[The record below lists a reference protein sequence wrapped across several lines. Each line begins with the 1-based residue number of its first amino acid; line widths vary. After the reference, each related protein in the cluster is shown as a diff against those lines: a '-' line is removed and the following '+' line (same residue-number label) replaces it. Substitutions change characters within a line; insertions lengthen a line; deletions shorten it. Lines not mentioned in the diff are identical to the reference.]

1 MSEYKLAP
9 LDFSKLHTV
18 PLAGRPAKVTLD
30 NFAAPHAGGVGA
42 FIDSLPHLLAADEF
56 RGLAAAVLSA
66 RKSGRAIL
74 WGLGGHVVKCG
85 LAPVLIDL
93 MDRGFI
99 TGLAGNGA
107 ASIHDIEIALAGAT
121 SEEVDAVLTD
131 GRFGTAEETAATF
144 HGAVADAGLLGCG
157 LGEAIGKRLQGSP
170 NAKVSLLAAAYARKI
185 PVTIHVALG
194 TDTPHNDP
202 RMNAAALGEAS
213 YRDFR
218 LFAEMVRGLEG
229 GGIYLNVGSAVLMP
243 EVFLKAV
250 SVVRNLGHI
259 LRDFN
264 TANLDFIQ
272 HYRPT
277 RNVIERPVA
286 GGGHGF
292 ALTGHHEIMIPL
304 LAAYLAENC

>member
-1 MSEYKLAP
+1 
-9 LDFSKLHTV
+9 
-18 PLAGRPAKVTLD
+18 
-30 NFAAPHAGGVGA
+30 
-42 FIDSLPHLLAADEF
+42 
-56 RGLAAAVLSA
+56 
-66 RKSGRAIL
+66 
-74 WGLGGHVVKCG
+74 
-85 LAPVLIDL
+85 
-93 MDRGFI
+93 
-99 TGLAGNGA
+99 
-107 ASIHDIEIALAGAT
+107 
-121 SEEVDAVLTD
+121 VDAVLTD
-131 GRFGTAEETAATF
+131 GRFGTAEETAAAF
-144 HGAVADAGLLGCG
+144 HGAAADAARDSIG

-170 NAKVSLLAAAYARKI
+170 NAKVSLLAAAYARRI

-218 LFAEMVRGLEG
+218 LFAQMVQGLEG

-250 SVVRNLGHI
+250 SVVRNLGHT

-264 TANLDFIQ
+264 TANFDFIQ

-286 GGGHGF
+286 GGGHGY

>member
-1 MSEYKLAP
+1 MSEYKLEP
-9 LDFSKLHTV
+9 LDFSTLHTV
-18 PLAGRPAKVTLD
+18 PLAGRAAKVTLD
-30 NFAAPHAGGVGA
+30 NFGRPCRGSVGA
-42 FIDSLPHLLAADEF
+42 FIDSLPHLLAADQF
-56 RGLAAAVLSA
+56 RGLAGAMLNA
-66 RKSGRAIL
+66 RKTGRAIL
-74 WGLGGHVVKCG
+74 WGIGGHVVKCG

-121 SEEVDAVLTD
+121 SEDVDAVLSD
-131 GRFGTAEETAATF
+131 GRFGTADETAATF
-144 HGAVADAGLLGCG
+144 HGATADAVRDSIG

-170 NAKVSLLAAAYARKI
+170 NANVSLLAAAYARKI
-185 PVTIHVALG
+185 PATIHVALG

-218 LFAEMVRGLEG
+218 LFAEMTRGLEG
-229 GGIYLNVGSAVLMP
+229 GGVYLNVGSAVLMP

-250 SVVRNLGHI
+250 SVVRNLGHT
-259 LRDFN
+259 LRDFH
-264 TANLDFIQ
+264 TANFDFIQ

-286 GGGHGF
+286 GGGRGY
-292 ALTGHHEIMIPL
+292 AMTGHHEIMIPL
-304 LAAYLAENC
+304 LAAYLAESC